1 QRENEQLKKAIDQIR
16 EKSTEHEHV
25 EIQTDEDIKALY
37 EIIKQ
42 QSQELNILNEKNSR
56 LISQDELDRQK
67 KEIEERLIERE
78 NQIDNIMQE
87 HTKLLE
93 EIEKN
98 ASTIIPKTD
107 NETQTVDHQHEKL
120 FQMNNKLKRA
130 LQTIKD
136 KIHRIVNERPDLF
149 NGISEETNER
159 LDHLISIIEHQA
171 TQIDLIQIEHQKA
184 DEQYQQQI
192 GELQSSLLA
201 SQSEL
206 DNERQQHILADPSS
220 FSATEDI
227 SPAIIEE
234 YQTKIDRLVKSLI
247 EKEDERILL
256 RERLNEIELEL
267 RKVLDDQNSTFK
279 KYELL
284 VQERDLLVQQQ
295 KFPSIES
302 QREIEEL
309 QDELIELKEIYIP
322 SIDEIKSLKQTIE
335 QQSENLID
343 LNEKNLI
350 LSSQL
355 DTQKKE
361 IEQQTSELDNLTKEY
376 TKLLELISIEKI
388 NNETQTD
395 DRQHE
400 KLIQINNKLKRIL
413 QTFKE
418 KIHRIVIEK
427 PNLFDGI
434 SEETSE
440 RLDHLISI
448 VENQT
453 TQIDLIQTERDQ
465 LEKQLRN
472 EIKKLEKSLET
483 SQNELNYEQQV
494 RIEQLA
500 AAAPSEDLSSSI
512 AEDYQKQIDELK
524 QKLFEN
530 NEEKTLLCGR
540 HNEVE
545 LELKEIKHKHEL
557 TLTKYKEELLSL
569 VEERNELIEQ
579 QTISSTEH
587 EREIEQLK
595 KNNDQIRE
603 ELTKLKQ
610 SPDCRHVEIQTYE
623 DIDALH
629 ELIEQQTE
637 QVKVLKEKCL
647 SLANEI
653 DSNAELQ
660 TEIERERKQT
670 DKQLNEYKNQIETLM
685 NVRTNLLQEIEKY
698 TLSSIKTTN
707 NQCQTDY
714 DDQFKKL
721 KRTFKTFKHKIYRFV
736 NARPDLFNGIGEE
749 TSERL
754 DHLISIVENQSTQIN
769 VLQVER
775 NLIEEQLRNEIKELQ
790 NSLEAYKNQ
799 IENERLT
806 KTEQIV
812 STSLSTPSSENIS
825 ASLIEDYQNKID
837 QLQENL
843 FQKDAEQVLLQERF
857 NNIEFE
863 LKQTLMNKYE
873 TLLHERD
880 ELIQQQT
887 FRLIEN
893 QCEIEQ
899 FMKLKQSADY
909 QHVEIQTDEDIKAL
923 HEQLNDLNEKNL
935 TLLSQIESQDEL
947 KRQKKE
953 IEAQLNE
960 HKTQIE
966 NLMNERQKLV
976 EEIEKYISSSIQ
988 LVDNEIQ
995 TNDDDFEKLLQT
1007 NNTLKYTIDT
1017 INDKIN
1023 HIITGRPDLF
1033 KDISEE
1039 TNDRLDSLISTI
1051 ENQTKQIIK
1060 LQSEYDQVEEKYQRE
1075 INDLQR

>member
-1 QRENEQLKKAIDQIR
+1 MNIFIGENE
-16 EKSTEHEHV
+16 
-25 EIQTDEDIKALY
+25 
-37 EIIKQ
+37 IKQ
-42 QSQELNILNEKNSR
+42 LIEGRNQLQDDISNNNQEIHNLKCQIAEYEQELRELNEKYFEVLSN
-56 LISQDELDRQK
+56 
-67 KEIEERLIERE
+67 
-78 NQIDNIMQE
+78 
-87 HTKLLE
+87 
-93 EIEKN
+93 IEKQTQ
-98 ASTIIPKTD
+98 SSSRVDQLID
-107 NETQTVDHQHEKL
+107 NETQTDDQQHDKL
-120 FQMNNKLKRA
+120 IQVNSKLKRA
-130 LQTIKD
+130 LQTIKE
-136 KIHRIVNERPDLF
+136 KIHHVVIERPELF
-149 NGISEETNER
+149 VDSADDTIER
-159 LDHLISIIEHQA
+159 LDHLISVIEQQ
-171 TQIDLIQIEHQKA
+171 TVQMKILQTEHDHKQNEIN
-184 DEQYQQQI
+184 D
-192 GELQSSLLA
+192 LQSSLE
-201 SQSEL
+201 SY
-206 DNERQQHILADPSS
+206 RH
-220 FSATEDI
+220 
-227 SPAIIEE
+227 
-234 YQTKIDRLVKSLI
+234 KIQGNLSDKDQEKSLL
-247 EKEDERILL
+247 EK
-256 RERLNEIELEL
+256 RLNELELEL
-267 RKVLDDQNSTFK
+267 KKTLNDHSSTMIKF
-279 KYELL
+279 ESLAREHD
-284 VQERDLLVQQQ
+284 VLVQQQ
-295 KFPSIES
+295 KLQSIEH
-302 QREIEEL
+302 QQEIEEL

-361 IEQQTSELDNLTKEY
+361 IEQQTNELDNLTKEY

-388 NNETQTD
+388 DNETQTD

>member
-1 QRENEQLKKAIDQIR
+1 DRHNEVELELKEIKHKHELTLTKYKEELLSLVEERNELIEQQIISSAEHQHENEQLKKDIDQIR

-78 NQIDNIMQE
+78 HQIDNIMQE

-120 FQMNNKLKRA
+120 LQMNNKLKRA

-361 IEQQTSELDNLTKEY
+361 IEQQTSELDNITKEY

-388 NNETQTD
+388 DNETQTD

-472 EIKKLEKSLET
+472 EIKQLEKSLET

-500 AAAPSEDLSSSI
+500 AAAPSEDISSSI
-512 AEDYQKQIDELK
+512 SEDYQKQIDELK
-524 QKLFEN
+524 QKLSEN
-530 NEEKTLLCGR
+530 NEERTLLR
-540 HNEVE
+540 DRLNEVE

-569 VEERNELIEQ
+569 VEERNELIGQ
-579 QTISSTEH
+579 QTISSTE
-587 EREIEQLK
+587 Q
-595 KNNDQIRE
+595 
-603 ELTKLKQ
+603 
-610 SPDCRHVEIQTYE
+610 
-623 DIDALH
+623 
-629 ELIEQQTE
+629 
-637 QVKVLKEKCL
+637 
-647 SLANEI
+647 
-653 DSNAELQ
+653 
-660 TEIERERKQT
+660 
-670 DKQLNEYKNQIETLM
+670 
-685 NVRTNLLQEIEKY
+685 
-698 TLSSIKTTN
+698 
-707 NQCQTDY
+707 
-714 DDQFKKL
+714 
-721 KRTFKTFKHKIYRFV
+721 
-736 NARPDLFNGIGEE
+736 
-749 TSERL
+749 
-754 DHLISIVENQSTQIN
+754 
-769 VLQVER
+769 
-775 NLIEEQLRNEIKELQ
+775 
-790 NSLEAYKNQ
+790 
-799 IENERLT
+799 
-806 KTEQIV
+806 
-812 STSLSTPSSENIS
+812 
-825 ASLIEDYQNKID
+825 
-837 QLQENL
+837 
-843 FQKDAEQVLLQERF
+843 
-857 NNIEFE
+857 
-863 LKQTLMNKYE
+863 
-873 TLLHERD
+873 
-880 ELIQQQT
+880 
-887 FRLIEN
+887 
-893 QCEIEQ
+893 
-899 FMKLKQSADY
+899 
-909 QHVEIQTDEDIKAL
+909 
-923 HEQLNDLNEKNL
+923 
-935 TLLSQIESQDEL
+935 
-947 KRQKKE
+947 
-953 IEAQLNE
+953 
-960 HKTQIE
+960 
-966 NLMNERQKLV
+966 
-976 EEIEKYISSSIQ
+976 
-988 LVDNEIQ
+988 
-995 TNDDDFEKLLQT
+995 
-1007 NNTLKYTIDT
+1007 
-1017 INDKIN
+1017 
-1023 HIITGRPDLF
+1023 
-1033 KDISEE
+1033 
-1039 TNDRLDSLISTI
+1039 
-1051 ENQTKQIIK
+1051 
-1060 LQSEYDQVEEKYQRE
+1060 
-1075 INDLQR
+1075 